1 MSIKNKE
8 ILVTGGAGFIGSNLV
23 NTLSKDNHVYALDD
37 LQTGSVHNLR
47 DSIERV
53 EFIKDRVKNI
63 NDYEINPD
71 YIFHIGIYSSSP
83 MYKNNPHLMANAI
96 DDLITVL
103 EYAKKNK
110 SKIVYASTSSIYNG
124 IKEQKEDVIPKVSD
138 YYTEARIAMERI
150 ANLYCNL
157 YGMDVSGMRF
167 FSVYG
172 YNERSKKIYANLIS
186 QFLWAMHDNISPV
199 LYGDGEQKRDFVFIE
214 DLVNALI
221 LAAENNKKFNV
232 YNVGTGKNYTLN
244 ELVQILNKHLGKN
257 IKPEYIENP
266 MKDTYVYYTLA
277 DIKKTEEKIGFKAKV
292 SLDEGIDKLIKY
304 YNY

>member
-23 NTLSKDNHVYALDD
+23 DKLAEENHVYVIDD
-37 LQTGSVHNLR
+37 LQTGSLHNLENSM
-47 DSIERV
+47 DKI
-53 EFIKDRVKNI
+53 EFIKDRVKNV
-63 NDYEINPD
+63 NDYCINPD

-96 DDLITVL
+96 DDMITIL
-103 EYAKKNK
+103 ELAKKNK
-110 SKIVYASTSSIYNG
+110 APVVYASTSSVYNG
-124 IKEQKEDVIPKVSD
+124 VKEQNENILPGVTD

-157 YGMDVSGMRF
+157 YGINVSAMRF

-172 YNERSKKIYANLIS
+172 YHERSKKIFANLVS
-186 QFLWAMHDNISPV
+186 QFIWSMHDNIPPV

-214 DLVNALI
+214 DLVRALL
-221 LAAENNKKFNV
+221 LAAEKNKHFNV
-232 YNVGTGKNYTLN
+232 FNVGTGKNYTLN
-244 ELVQILNKHLGKN
+244 ELVKILNRHMNKN
-257 IKPEYIENP
+257 IKSEYIENP

-277 DIKKTEEKIGFKAKV
+277 DIKKTEEVLGFKYEIN
-292 SLDEGIDKLIKY
+292 LDEGIDKLLKY

>member
-1 MSIKNKE
+1 MSIKNKQ

-23 NTLSKDNHVYALDD
+23 DRLSTENHVYVLDD
-37 LQTGSVHNLR
+37 LQTGSIHNLSN
-47 DSIERV
+47 SIDKI
-53 EFIKDRVKNI
+53 EFIKDKVKNV
-63 NDYEINPD
+63 NDYCINPD

-103 EYAKKNK
+103 ELAKKNK
-110 SKIVYASTSSIYNG
+110 APIVYASTSSIYNG
-124 IKEQKEDVIPKVSD
+124 IKVQKEDVLPGVTD

-157 YGMDVSGMRF
+157 YGMSVSGMRF

-172 YNERSKKIYANLIS
+172 YHERSKKIFANLVS
-186 QFLWAMHDNISPV
+186 QFIWAIHDNVPPV
-199 LYGDGEQKRDFVFIE
+199 LYGDGEQKRDFVFID
-214 DLVNALI
+214 DLVDALL
-221 LAAENNKKFNV
+221 LAAEKNKKFNV
-232 YNVGTGKNYTLN
+232 FNVGTGKNYTLN
-244 ELVQILNKHLGKN
+244 EMVQILNRHMKKN

-277 DIKKTEEKIGFKAKV
+277 DIKKTEDLLGFKAKI
-292 SLDEGIDKLIKY
+292 SLDEGIDRLLKY